1 MLNACEASPDYTRI
15 WEILH
20 FVQNDKA
27 NGMCI
32 PIETPPSLPCRATV
46 FELNNEEPYCKDA
59 RASLSGS

>member
-15 WEILH
+15 QEILH

-32 PIETPPSLPCRATV
+32 PIEAPPPCLA
-46 FELNNEEPYCKDA
+46 EQQY
-59 RASLSGS
+59 LS